1 MSLTVWGSLMKE
13 SVSDRLRALLAH
25 PRAELSPLWK
35 QFFQAAS
42 PPELRSGLMVRVLS
56 YRMQEQC
63 CGGLSAK
70 SRRRLHELARALE
83 KGTISSIASIK
94 PGTRLVRE
102 WRGQTHV
109 VTVEEKGYEY
119 KGSHYESLSEI
130 ARLITGTRWSGPL
143 FFGTRVKPIIS
154 QGRP

>member
-1 MSLTVWGSLMKE
+1 MAGPAF
-13 SVSDRLRALLAH
+13 DRLRSLPSLSKTELLSLWGELLGAPS
-25 PRAELSPLWK
+25 PRGLGRGLLVRILAQRLQKQQQGELSG
-35 QFFQAAS
+35 
-42 PPELRSGLMVRVLS
+42 ET
-56 YRMQEQC
+56 
-63 CGGLSAK
+63 
-70 SRRRLHELARALE
+70 RRRLHELARALE
-83 KGTISSIASIK
+83 KGTISSLSGIK

-109 VTVEEKGYEY
+109 VTIEEKGYDY